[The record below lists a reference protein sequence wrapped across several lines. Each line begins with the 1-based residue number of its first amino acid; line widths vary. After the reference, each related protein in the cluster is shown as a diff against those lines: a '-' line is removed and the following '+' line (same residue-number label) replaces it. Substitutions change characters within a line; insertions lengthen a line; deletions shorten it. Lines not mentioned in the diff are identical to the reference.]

1 MELRNDRNAL
11 YLSAL
16 QVEVI
21 QLALDWRTLIR
32 TRRGKVAL
40 AVITGLV
47 VLNAF
52 L

>member
-11 YLSAL
+11 YITGL
-16 QVEVI
+16 QTELV
-21 QLALDWRTLIR
+21 QLALDWRTLSR
-32 TRRGKVAL
+32 TRRGKIAL

-47 VLNAF
+47 VLGVF